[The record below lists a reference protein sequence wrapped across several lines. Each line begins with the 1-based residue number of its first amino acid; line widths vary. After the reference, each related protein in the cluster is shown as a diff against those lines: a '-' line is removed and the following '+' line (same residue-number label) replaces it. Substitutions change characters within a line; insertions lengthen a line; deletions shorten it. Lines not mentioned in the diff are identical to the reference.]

1 MMKLSGYHFKR
12 IAVRAFTAIG
22 AALGLASCFH
32 AKHGPDPRAVEAV
45 YGPPEDFDKKP
56 KIEIIEDVYGP
67 PVELDSLPDTELTP
81 QPDDSVQA
89 PTPKR

>member
-1 MMKLSGYHFKR
+1 M
-12 IAVRAFTAIG
+12 VRAFTAIG
-22 AALGLASCFH
+22 AVLGLASCFH

-56 KIEIIEDVYGP
+56 KVEIIEDVYGP